1 MQKKVPE
8 NLMTYL
14 ILDLIRQQPR
24 YGYEIV
30 KELERASNHHWE
42 LSYGTVYGTLNRL
55 EQQGILDRVQTEDGR
70 KYFSITDKGEAVLD
84 EQEAEIRELGIR
96 SREIILGFLNIYWN
110 IHGREHLDRLL
121 DDIREEFKK
130 ER

>member
-30 KELERASNHHWE
+30 KELEHASNDHWE

-55 EQQGILDRVQTEDGR
+55 EQQGILERIQTEEER
-70 KYFSITDKGEAVLD
+70 KYFGLTKKGEEFL
-84 EQEAEIRELGIR
+84 EGQEAEIKELGVR
-96 SREIILGFLNIYWN
+96 SREVILGFLNIYRN
-110 IHGREHLDRLL
+110 IHGREHLERLL
-121 DDIREEFKK
+121 DDIQEEFKK
-130 ER
+130 E